1 MSLPNYGEKSA
12 PLTGYQNTFQFGNTV
27 TWNYSTSSATG
38 LNQIFLK
45 PVNNSAVVNI
55 NNKLFVGGTTSD
67 ATIKVY
73 LNGNLRVDGNITAS
87 GLITQ
92 NVSTISDKY
101 LKENIE
107 NLSDFLTED
116 LMKLEPVQFNYK
128 DDKND
133 KLHYGFI
140 AQEVELYFPNLVN
153 TITANIN
160 EEEVTIK
167 SLNSLELIPLLLIK
181 IKDLQHQLDLLKN
194 RTT

>member
-1 MSLPNYGEKSA
+1 MSTPNYGEKSL
-12 PLTGYQNTFQFGNTV
+12 PLSSFQKIFQYGNTV

-38 LNQIFLK
+38 LNQIFLN
-45 PVNNSAVVNI
+45 PVNNDAVVNI

-73 LNGNLRVDGNITAS
+73 MNGNLRVDGNITAS

-107 NLSDFLTED
+107 NLSDFLIED

-128 DDKND
+128 DDKNK
-133 KLHYGFI
+133 KLHYGLI

-160 EEEVTIK
+160 EEEITIK
-167 SLNSLELIPLLLIK
+167 SLNSLEFIPLLLIK
-181 IKDLQHQLDLLKN
+181 IKDLQNQLDLLKN
-194 RTT
+194 KE

>member
-1 MSLPNYGEKSA
+1 MSTPNYGEKSL
-12 PLTGYQNTFQFGNTV
+12 PLSSYQKTFQYGNTV

-38 LNQIFLK
+38 LNQIFLN
-45 PVNNSAVVNI
+45 PVNNDAVVNI

-73 LNGNLRVDGNITAS
+73 MNGNLRVDGNITAS

-107 NLSDFLTED
+107 NLSDFLIED

-128 DDKND
+128 DDKNK
-133 KLHYGFI
+133 KLHYGLI

-160 EEEVTIK
+160 EEEITIK
-167 SLNSLELIPLLLIK
+167 SLNSLEFIPLLLIK
-181 IKDLQHQLDLLKN
+181 IKDLQNQLDLLKN
-194 RTT
+194 KE

>member
-12 PLTGYQNTFQFGNTV
+12 PLTAYQKTFQYGNTV

-45 PVNNSAVVNI
+45 PVNNSAVVNV

-73 LNGNLRVDGNITAS
+73 LNSNLRVDGNKTAS
-87 GLITQ
+87 GLISQ

-107 NLSDFLTED
+107 NLSDFLKED

-128 DDKND
+128 DDKNE

-160 EEEVTIK
+160 EEELTIK

-194 RTT
+194 RTS

>member
-1 MSLPNYGEKSA
+1 MSTPNYGEKSL
-12 PLTGYQNTFQFGNTV
+12 PLSSYQKTFQYGNTV

-45 PVNNSAVVNI
+45 PVNNNAVVNI

-73 LNGNLRVDGNITAS
+73 MNGNLRVDGNITAS

-92 NVSTISDKY
+92 NVLTISDKY
-101 LKENIE
+101 LKDNIE
-107 NLSDFLTED
+107 NLSDFLIED
-116 LMKLEPVQFNYK
+116 LMKLEPVQFSYK
-128 DDKND
+128 DDKNK

-153 TITANIN
+153 TINANIN

-167 SLNSLELIPLLLIK
+167 SLNSLELVPLLLIK

-194 RTT
+194 KE